1 MTTTPRLAPTA
12 EKNPAPGTTVRAPR
26 KPAGSWSRDRIERR
40 TLGILRWVVIIAL
53 LFATLLPFYYMGLL
67 SIKPIES
74 LLRDPGSLGVAFDDF
89 TLATYIEVLSP
100 QSEGGQGFLVFLRN
114 SALVAIGSVLL
125 SLVVAIPGA
134 YAIARLP
141 FFGHR
146 QVSALFIATYLF
158 PSIVIAIP
166 LFVLFTRLGLR
177 GSLVGLLLVYTAQ
190 TVPVAIY
197 MMRNYF
203 DTIPVA
209 IEEAALVDG
218 LSRIGV
224 LRKISIP
231 LAMPSIMATGLFVF
245 MIAWN
250 EFLFALLFLV
260 DKRDQWTVSLGLSRL
275 SGSIEV
281 PTTVLMAGS
290 VVLTLPIIIV
300 FFATER
306 LLTGGLTAG
315 AEKG

>member
-1 MTTTPRLAPTA
+1 MTTTVAKRRRW
-12 EKNPAPGTTVRAPR
+12 N
-26 KPAGSWSRDRIERR
+26 SDRVQRR
-40 TLGILRWVVIIAL
+40 VFRVLKWVVIG
-53 LFATLLPFYYMGLL
+53 LFLFVTLLPFYYMFIL
-67 SIKPIES
+67 SVKPIQA
-74 LLRDPGSLGVAFDDF
+74 LLRDPGALWVSIEDF
-89 TLATYIEVLSP
+89 TLSTYVEVLLP
-100 QSEGGQGFLVFLRN
+100 QGEGGQGFLLFLGN
-114 SALVAIGSVLL
+114 SAIVAVASVALALL
-125 SLVVAIPGA
+125 IAIPGA

-146 QVSALFIATYLF
+146 QVSALFIASYLF
-158 PSIVIAIP
+158 PAIVIAIP
-166 LFVLFTRLGLR
+166 LFVLFTRIGLR
-177 GSLVGLLLVYTAQ
+177 GSLLGLILVYTAQ

-197 MMRNYF
+197 MLRNYF
-203 DTIPVA
+203 DTVPVS
-209 IEEAALVDG
+209 IEEAGLVDG
-218 LSRIGV
+218 LGRVGV
-224 LRKISIP
+224 LRRISLR
-231 LAMPSIMATGLFVF
+231 LALPSIMATGLFVF

-260 DKRDQWTVSLGLSRL
+260 DRRDQWTVSLGLARL

-290 VVLTLPIIIV
+290 VVLTLPIILV

>member
-1 MTTTPRLAPTA
+1 VTTTTTPRATAASSRPT
-12 EKNPAPGTTVRAPR
+12 TSPR
-26 KPAGSWSRDRIERR
+26 RGWSRDRIERR
-40 TLGILRWVVIIAL
+40 TLGILRWVL
-53 LFATLLPFYYMGLL
+53 LAVFLLATLLPFYYMLLL
-67 SIKPIES
+67 SVKPIES
-74 LLRDPGSLGVAFDDF
+74 LLRDPGSLVVAVQDF
-89 TLATYIEVLSP
+89 TLSTYLEVLAP
-100 QSEGGQGFLVFLRN
+100 QSDGGQGFLTFLGN
-114 SALVAIGSVLL
+114 SALVAVASVVLA
-125 SLVVAIPGA
+125 LVVAIPGA

-141 FFGHR
+141 FWGRR
-146 QVSALFIATYLF
+146 QISALFIASYLF
-158 PSIVIAIP
+158 PAIVIAIP
-166 LFVLFTRLGLR
+166 LFVLFTRIGLR
-177 GSLVGLLLVYTAQ
+177 GSLLGLILVYTAQ
-190 TVPVAIY
+190 TIPVAIY
-197 MMRNYF
+197 MLRNYF
-203 DTIPVA
+203 ETVPVS
-209 IEEAALVDG
+209 IEEAGLMDG
-218 LSRIGV
+218 LGRLGV
-224 LRKISIP
+224 LRRISIR
-231 LAMPSIMATGLFVF
+231 LALPSIMATGLFVF

>member
-1 MTTTPRLAPTA
+1 VTTTTSP
-12 EKNPAPGTTVRAPR
+12 RAPE
-26 KPAGSWSRDRIERR
+26 AGTRTTTSPRRAWTRDRIERR
-40 TLGILRWVVIIAL
+40 TLGILRWVL
-53 LFATLLPFYYMGLL
+53 LAVFLLVTLLPFYYMILL
-67 SIKPIES
+67 SVKPIES
-74 LLRDPGSLGVAFDDF
+74 LLRDPGSLVVAVQDF
-89 TLATYIEVLSP
+89 TLSTYLEVLAP
-100 QSEGGQGFLVFLRN
+100 QSEGGQGFLTFLGN
-114 SALVAIGSVLL
+114 SALVAVASVVLA
-125 SLVVAIPGA
+125 LVVAIPGA

-141 FFGHR
+141 FWGRR
-146 QVSALFIATYLF
+146 QISALFIASYLF
-158 PSIVIAIP
+158 PAIVIAIP
-166 LFVLFTRLGLR
+166 LFVLFTRIGLR
-177 GSLVGLLLVYTAQ
+177 GSLVGLILVYTAQ
-190 TVPVAIY
+190 TIPVAIY
-197 MMRNYF
+197 MLRNYF
-203 DTIPVA
+203 DTVPVS
-209 IEEAALVDG
+209 IEEAGLMDG
-218 LSRIGV
+218 LGRIGV
-224 LRKISIP
+224 LRRISIR
-231 LAMPSIMATGLFVF
+231 LALPSIMATGLFVF

>member
-1 MTTTPRLAPTA
+1 MTTTTSR
-12 EKNPAPGTTVRAPR
+12 RAPEASTP
-26 KPAGSWSRDRIERR
+26 PAASPRRAWTRDRIERR
-40 TLGILRWVVIIAL
+40 TLGILRWVL
-53 LFATLLPFYYMGLL
+53 LAVFLLVTLLPFYYMLLL
-67 SIKPIES
+67 SVKPIES
-74 LLRDPGSLGVAFDDF
+74 LLRDPGSLIVAVEDF
-89 TLATYIEVLSP
+89 TLSTYVEVLSP
-100 QSEGGQGFLVFLRN
+100 QSEGGQGFLTFLAN
-114 SALVAIGSVLL
+114 SALVAVASVVLA
-125 SLVVAIPGA
+125 LVVAIPGA

-141 FFGHR
+141 FWGRR
-146 QVSALFIATYLF
+146 QVSALFIASYLF
-158 PSIVIAIP
+158 PAIVIAIP
-166 LFVLFTRLGLR
+166 LFVLFTRIGLR
-177 GSLVGLLLVYTAQ
+177 GSLVGLILVYTAQ
-190 TVPVAIY
+190 TIPVAIY
-197 MMRNYF
+197 MLRNYF
-203 DTIPVA
+203 DTVPVS
-209 IEEAALVDG
+209 IEEAGLMDG
-218 LSRIGV
+218 LGRIGV
-224 LRKISIP
+224 LRRISIR
-231 LAMPSIMATGLFVF
+231 LALPSIMATGLFVF